1 MRVRWLLEEL
11 ALPYN
16 LTVVNVLNGEGQT
29 PEYKRI
35 QPHGQVPAVE
45 IDGQVMFESCAICH
59 WLADQFPDKGLAPA
73 MGSRERQLYEQWI
86 FYVPSMMEPP
96 LWENFLHTKILPDE
110 NRIPQL
116 IPWNR
121 ARFQAVLEVLNNA
134 LGDRECFVGDRF
146 TTADLL
152 VGSMLMWES
161 ANVNDFPSLV
171 ALIDRLRERPAY
183 KRALAV

>member
-11 ALPYN
+11 GLPYR

-29 PEYKRI
+29 PEYKRVH
-35 QPHGQVPAVE
+35 PHGLVPAVE
-45 IDGQVMFESCAICH
+45 IDGQTMFESCAICH
-59 WLADQFPDKGLAPA
+59 WLTDQFPEKGFAPP

-86 FYVPSMMEPP
+86 FYVPAMMEPP

-110 NRIPQL
+110 KRIPEL

-121 ARFQAVLEVLNNA
+121 ARLQEALEVLNNA
-134 LGDRECFVGDRF
+134 LGDREWFVGNRV

-152 VGSMLMWES
+152 IGSLLMWES
-161 ANVNDFPSLV
+161 ANVSDFPPLAAFV
-171 ALIDRLRERPAY
+171 DRLRERPAY
-183 KRALAV
+183 QRATAD